1 MMTWVVSFFF
11 SCFIYF
17 KLPRKKNETRGDRNI
32 PNDRSK
38 ITENRPPPY
47 ASLPPPGKQSKISNE
62 IEFNL
67 LIKST

>member
-38 ITENRPPPY
+38 ITENRPPPPMHPSPHL
-47 ASLPPPGKQSKISNE
+47 ASNRKLAMKLNSIY
-62 IEFNL
+62 
-67 LIKST
+67 

>member
-38 ITENRPPPY
+38 ITENRPPPMHPSPHL
-47 ASLPPPGKQSKISNE
+47 ASNRKLAMKLNSIY
-62 IEFNL
+62 
-67 LIKST
+67 